1 MGPGRYADP
10 QDLARN
16 KKRKCTDADAQVVHV
31 RDTGLVKPDA
41 RSAVAVTLA
50 KCEEMAAL
58 DRRPNGR
65 TPNTQTTPSRLKRFE
80 NREHGPRRA
89 IGMCPLALETS
100 MLVVIAAGVGAGS
113 GGSRAPSAVPFRRDL
128 GR

>member
-50 KCEEMAAL
+50 KGV
-58 DRRPNGR
+58 RRWPRWTAGR
-65 TPNTQTTPSRLKRFE
+65 RKDA
-80 NREHGPRRA
+80 EHA
-89 IGMCPLALETS
+89 DD
-100 MLVVIAAGVGAGS
+100 
-113 GGSRAPSAVPFRRDL
+113 AVEAEAD
-128 GR
+128 

>member
-1 MGPGRYADP
+1 M
-10 QDLARN
+10 
-16 KKRKCTDADAQVVHV
+16 
-31 RDTGLVKPDA
+31 
-41 RSAVAVTLA
+41 TLA

-65 TPNTQTTPSRLKRFE
+65 TPKTQTTPSWLKRFE

-89 IGMCPLALETS
+89 IGMCPLALETTL
-100 MLVVIAAGVGAGS
+100 LVVVAAGVGAGS
-113 GGSRAPSAVPFRRDL
+113 GGSRAPFAVPFRRDL